1 MSRPDSDDTPSR
13 LSALEV
19 RVDQLEQTS
28 RDLLTELRS
37 INNSLQAMR
46 DVFARKSGVMTGII
60 IAGSAIT
67 AFVGFVITGT
77 INWFR

>member
-1 MSRPDSDDTPSR
+1 MRIDSDDTPSR

-46 DVFARKSGVMTGII
+46 DVFARKSGVVTGMLLAASA
-60 IAGSAIT
+60 IAGVI
-67 AFVGFVITGT
+67 GFAVTGA